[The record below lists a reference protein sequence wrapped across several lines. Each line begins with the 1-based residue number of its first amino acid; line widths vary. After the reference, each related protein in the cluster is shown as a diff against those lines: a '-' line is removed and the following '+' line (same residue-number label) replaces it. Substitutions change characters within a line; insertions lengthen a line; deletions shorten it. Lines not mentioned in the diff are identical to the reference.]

1 MPVPDPALPPS
12 RAERLKRAT
21 HQTHERLDQRIM
33 AERIFDSRERFAAFL
48 RVQHRLHRHVAE
60 VYAHASLHAVLPD
73 LPARQRLAAI
83 EQDLAD
89 LGVPAPA
96 PLHPTLRDVPLAAAL
111 GWLYVVEGSALGGA
125 VLYKMAARL
134 GLDSSFGAR
143 HLAPAAEG
151 VAAHWRQF
159 TLALNA
165 IRLTAEEE
173 QCVEDGAIAAFAA
186 VTGFVLHEF
195 AVAEEFA

>member
-21 HQTHERLDQRIM
+21 DQTHERLDQRIM
-33 AERIFDSRERFAAFL
+33 AHRIFDSRERFATFL
-48 RVQHRLHRHVAE
+48 RVQHRLHRHVAAL
-60 VYAHASLHAVLPD
+60 YTHACLRTALPT
-73 LPARQRLAAI
+73 LPACPRLAAI

-96 PLHPTLRDVPLAAAL
+96 PLHPPLRDVPFAVAL

-125 VLYKMAARL
+125 VLYKMATRL
-134 GLDSSFGAR
+134 GLDSGFGAR

-165 IRLTAEEE
+165 IPLTADEE
-173 QCVEDGAIAAFAA
+173 QYVEDGAIAAFAA
-186 VTGFVLHEF
+186 VTEFVIDEF
-195 AVAEEFA
+195 ADAEELA